1 VNAPRPAVCR
11 LVLLLAAVIC
21 FAPPGIAGSVDGP
34 LADYTITTWNEND
47 GLPAGRI
54 RSIAQDPDGYLWL
67 ATDAGLVRFDGVR
80 FDTWSALG
88 ETRLPVGAVT
98 ALISARDRSLWLGVS
113 GRMPLGRIKDGKLT
127 LHGERDGF
135 NGSYTLSLLED
146 HEGAIWAGT
155 IQGLFRRAGGEWTRV
170 GPADGLGEGSVPAI
184 YEDRQRRVWVA
195 TLNGVFRKDSG
206 QDRFHQVDVITLS
219 SNVWQGFS
227 EDADGTVWI
236 SDFNEG
242 FRVPGTPTPAIDR
255 KPSRAWGVELLHD
268 RRANFWVGTQGQGLW
283 RIRKHQGAAR
293 PGVDV
298 ITVDDGIASNAV
310 YSLLEDREGNV
321 WVGSLAGLQRLTPHR
336 VTPVK
341 NLPIPRA
348 LEATPDG
355 SVWVGTAAGLVRFTS
370 AGRKLY
376 TEADGLPGSVVL
388 GLYADRRGDLWVSAE
403 RGVARFSHE
412 RFSPLLMV
420 PGDRMQ
426 RIINITGA
434 GDTLWLR
441 DFYLRLFRWRND
453 HLTPADDIPE
463 VHRRGASS
471 IHAGK
476 SGNLWIGSS
485 AGGLV
490 VRAPSGEVRT
500 YEPGIGNIGCVVE
513 DARGVVW
520 VGGDDG
526 LSRLDHE
533 RITRVTRQNGFS
545 GDVKSI
551 VEDGLGFVWV
561 ANDSGI
567 VRLDPGEVD
576 KVAEN
581 ADYQVRFRLFNT
593 ADGVAGVPFSEG
605 SRSGLRSNDGRLWFI
620 TSSGVTI
627 VDPRNIG
634 EPPAAP
640 SARIE
645 SVAADTRS
653 FDPGLP
659 LQLPARTSHLQIG
672 FTALALSDPVR
683 VRYRYRLDGYDR
695 DWVDAGSA
703 RQATYTN
710 LPPRQYQFQVMA
722 SGGDGSWGEP
732 STALTFGIQPT
743 FYQTRWFY
751 VVCGLSAFG
760 IVYVSWRLHVRQV
773 RRQFAL
779 VLAERIR
786 MSRAIHDTLLQGLAA
801 LALQVDDLSH
811 NPDLSSPSGRNRIL
825 RIRRQ
830 VEDYIRQARRS
841 ILDLRTPTL
850 ASRDL
855 PQAIR
860 EAAERVIAGRPVELD
875 VTVKGTPQTYAA
887 SVEEQLLLIGQ
898 EAVSNAILH
907 GQARRVAVELDY
919 GDDRMALRVADDG
932 CGFDPESALRAPG
945 HYGLVSMRERAE
957 QVRGR
962 ITIASTPGS
971 GTEIETVVPV

>member
-1 VNAPRPAVCR
+1 
-11 LVLLLAAVIC
+11 
-21 FAPPGIAGSVDGP
+21 
-34 LADYTITTWNEND
+34 
-47 GLPAGRI
+47 
-54 RSIAQDPDGYLWL
+54 
-67 ATDAGLVRFDGVR
+67 
-80 FDTWSALG
+80 
-88 ETRLPVGAVT
+88 
-98 ALISARDRSLWLGVS
+98 
-113 GRMPLGRIKDGKLT
+113 M
-127 LHGERDGF
+127 
-135 NGSYTLSLLED
+135 
-146 HEGAIWAGT
+146 
-155 IQGLFRRAGGEWTRV
+155 
-170 GPADGLGEGSVPAI
+170 
-184 YEDRQRRVWVA
+184 
-195 TLNGVFRKDSG
+195 
-206 QDRFHQVDVITLS
+206 
-219 SNVWQGFS
+219 
-227 EDADGTVWI
+227 
-236 SDFNEG
+236 
-242 FRVPGTPTPAIDR
+242 
-255 KPSRAWGVELLHD
+255 
-268 RRANFWVGTQGQGLW
+268 
-283 RIRKHQGAAR
+283 
-293 PGVDV
+293 

-321 WVGSLAGLQRLTPHR
+321 WLGSLAGLQRLTPHR

-341 NLPIPRA
+341 DLPIPRA
-348 LEATPDG
+348 LETTPDG

-370 AGRKLY
+370 TGRKLY

-403 RGVARFSHE
+403 RGVARFSQE

-420 PGDRMQ
+420 PGSRMQ

-453 HLTPADDIPE
+453 QLTPADDIPE

-485 AGGLV
+485 GGKLV
-490 VRAPSGEVRT
+490 VRTPGGEVRT
-500 YEPGIGNIGCVVE
+500 YEPGIGNIGSVTE

-526 LSRLDHE
+526 LSRLQHE
-533 RITRVTRQNGFS
+533 RFTRVTRQNGFS
-545 GDVKSI
+545 GDIKSI

-561 ANDSGI
+561 GNDSGI
-567 VRLDPGEVD
+567 VRLDPREVD

-581 ADYQVRFRLFNT
+581 PDYQVRFRLFNT
-593 ADGVAGVPFSEG
+593 ADGVAGVPFGEG

-634 EPPAAP
+634 EAPAAP
-640 SARIE
+640 SVQIE

-653 FDPGLP
+653 FDPALP

-672 FTALALSDPVR
+672 FAALTLSDPVR

-710 LPPRQYQFQVMA
+710 LPPRQYQFRVMA
-722 SGGDGSWGEP
+722 SGGDGGWGEP
-732 STALTFGIQPT
+732 STALSFGIQPM

-751 VVCGLSAFG
+751 VVCGLCAFA

-811 NPDLSSPSGRNRIL
+811 DADLSSPSGRNRIL

-875 VTVKGTPQTYAA
+875 VTVKGTPHTYAA

-919 GDDRMALRVADDG
+919 GDDRMSLRVADDG
-932 CGFDPESALRAPG
+932 CGFDPETALKASG